1 MRSSSLITHFAAN
14 VSFAVATPI
23 SRDAYYAV
31 FIKGRHISRFRSEQ
45 GLRASTSSGRQFC
58 LFFISRKTAVPLWLS
73 VLFFRQEMLL
83 IKKSATQ
90 HAHSVRQREN
100 LQCSWARDR
109 SRCSLQRW
117 YQTVECRPY
126 KNAAGTI
133 CYRKELGSYEG
144 RVGLVLMEDISTQL
158 TKRLVVVKL

>member
-45 GLRASTSSGRQFC
+45 GL
-58 LFFISRKTAVPLWLS
+58 ISRKTAVPLWLS